1 MVRLIPM
8 NQSEFEDY
16 LDFSVQDYA
25 QEHVRAGNWSADQA
39 LQMAE
44 ESFRKL
50 LPDGLSTSNQYL
62 WVIEDETLGE
72 KVGVLWFAVQE
83 REAGLQAFVYDIRIY
98 ESYRRRGYGTQAFE
112 VLEKKVR
119 ALGVGKI
126 MLHVFGHN
134 DAAKA
139 MYTKLGYEVVSLIMS
154 KTVSS

>member
-1 MVRLIPM
+1 M

-72 KVGVLWFAVQE
+72 KGFCL
-83 REAGLQAFVYDIRIY
+83 R
-98 ESYRRRGYGTQAFE
+98 
-112 VLEKKVR
+112 
-119 ALGVGKI
+119 
-126 MLHVFGHN
+126 
-134 DAAKA
+134 
-139 MYTKLGYEVVSLIMS
+139 YTDL
-154 KTVSS
+154 

>member
-1 MVRLIPM
+1 MK
-8 NQSEFEDY
+8 
-16 LDFSVQDYA
+16 
-25 QEHVRAGNWSADQA
+25 H
-39 LQMAE
+39 
-44 ESFRKL
+44 
-50 LPDGLSTSNQYL
+50 
-62 WVIEDETLGE
+62 LG
-72 KVGVLWFAVQE
+72 
-83 REAGLQAFVYDIRIY
+83 RRAFVYDIRIY